1 MTTVVPRATMTTVAT
16 ITAAMTTVAMT
27 TVAMTMVASRSLRAC
42 RNR

>member
-16 ITAAMTTVAMT
+16 MTAAMT